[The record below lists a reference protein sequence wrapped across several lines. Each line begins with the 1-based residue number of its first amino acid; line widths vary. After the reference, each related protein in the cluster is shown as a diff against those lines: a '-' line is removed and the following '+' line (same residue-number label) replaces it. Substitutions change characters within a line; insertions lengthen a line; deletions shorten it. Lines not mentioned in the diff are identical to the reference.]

1 MDASPLSSFPTPVP
15 GDLSGPL
22 VGGRLSRS
30 FPQARHHVGDRPD
43 RYFIQEENGA
53 RFLYCREAPEVKV
66 RIEHG
71 LTFTAAAAHK
81 AAEGSIFLDGVAQG
95 APFIDAERRV
105 FNLDHHADCVR
116 QFTLSSCEQALV
128 LVRRGLDLRERS
140 WTLYANEPDLDTVL
154 ALWVL
159 LNAMHV
165 TDNAQ
170 VRDAITPLVRV
181 EGTLDVHGR
190 DRIDLAAL
198 PPPALEAALSHLDE
212 LHRSEQAARRGGSWE
227 HADPL
232 AFTAE
237 QLRAIDG
244 AVFPAEYFEGFRHV
258 EALARAELS
267 DHRIAV
273 VCSSDRG
280 IYEAEEDL
288 KRLYGKRLGIVA
300 LQKEPHV
307 YTLRQVD
314 AFLPG
319 NLEAAY
325 ARLNILDP
333 AVRSGSGRNRW
344 GGSAEIGGSPRRTGT
359 RLSPQEIAEAC
370 RQAYRKPTWKE
381 RGWAAVSALLVA
393 LVCLAGGG
401 PGFLARFVPSWSPL
415 AVPAWRLAA
424 GMSLVAVFFLVLLG
438 RKRPR
443 LYGLRLP
450 GGWDWLWLT
459 PLALLGAAA
468 GGAWTAGT
476 QGGFSLAALAVFL
489 AFPLAAELIYR
500 SLAHGI
506 LARSFHIMHDG
517 GRWFVSVPTM
527 VSAALYAAITPL
539 PPVASALLG
548 QPWGWLLALAGALL
562 FGLAAGAARERSGS
576 VLAPLLL
583 HSSGALLAIFT
594 AARLVSALR

>member
-1 MDASPLSSFPTPVP
+1 MDASPLPSFSTTTP
-15 GDLSGPL
+15 GGLAGSL
-22 VGGRLSRS
+22 VGARTARP
-30 FPQARHHVGDRPD
+30 FPQSNLKAGGRPD
-43 RYFIQEENGA
+43 RYFIQDENGE
-53 RFLYCREAPEVKV
+53 RFLHCREAPEVKV

-71 LTFTAAAAHK
+71 LSFTAAAAHK

-95 APFIDAERRV
+95 PPFIDAERRV

-128 LVRRGLDLRERS
+128 LVRRGLDLREHS
-140 WTLYANEPDLDTVL
+140 WTLYATDPDLDTVL

-159 LNAMHV
+159 LNAQHLA
-165 TDNAQ
+165 DNAQ
-170 VRDAITPLVRV
+170 VFSAIAPLVRV
-181 EGTLDVHGR
+181 EGAIDVHGR
-190 DRIDLAAL
+190 DRVDLAAL
-198 PPPALEAALSHLDE
+198 PAEALAHALAQLDALHGAE
-212 LHRSEQAARRGGSWE
+212 LTARRGGSWE
-227 HADPL
+227 RVEPL
-232 AFTAE
+232 VFAAE
-237 QLRAIDG
+237 QLRALDDVI
-244 AVFPAEYFEGFRHV
+244 FPAEYFEGFRHV

-273 VCSSDRG
+273 VCRTDRG

-319 NLEAAY
+319 NLELAY

-344 GGSAEIGGSPRRTGT
+344 GGSAEIGGSPRRSGT

-370 RQAYRKPTWKE
+370 RQAYRKPTWRE
-381 RGWAAVSALLVA
+381 RAVAASMALMVA

-401 PGFLARFVPSWSPL
+401 PGFVARFVRSWTPL
-415 AVPAWRLAA
+415 TIPPWRLGA
-424 GMSLVAVFFLVLLG
+424 GMALVAISFLALFG
-438 RKRPR
+438 RRRPR

-450 GGWDWLWLT
+450 GGWDWLWLS

-468 GGAWTAGT
+468 GGVWTARAP
-476 QGGFSLAALAVFL
+476 GGLSAESLAVLL
-489 AFPLAAELIYR
+489 AFPLAAELIFR
-500 SLAHGI
+500 AVVHGI
-506 LARSFHIMHDG
+506 LARSFPIQHDG
-517 GRWFVSVPTM
+517 GRWFLSAPTLI
-527 VSAALYAAITPL
+527 SAALYAAITPL
-539 PPVASALLG
+539 PPASAALA

-576 VLAPLLL
+576 VLPPLVF
-583 HSSGALLAIFT
+583 HWTGALLALAT
-594 AARLVSALR
+594 AARLAAALR

>member
-1 MDASPLSSFPTPVP
+1 MDASPLPSFSTTTP
-15 GDLSGPL
+15 GDLAGAL
-22 VGGRLSRS
+22 VGARLARP
-30 FPQARHHVGDRPD
+30 FPHSTLEAGPRPD
-43 RYFIQEENGA
+43 RYFIQDEGGV

-95 APFIDAERRV
+95 PPFLDAERRV

-140 WTLYANEPDLDTVL
+140 WTLYANDPDLDTVL

-165 TDNAQ
+165 ADNSQ
-170 VRDAITPLVRV
+170 VRSAIAPLVRV
-181 EGTLDVHGR
+181 EGAIDVHGR
-190 DRIDLAAL
+190 DRVDLAAL
-198 PPPALEAALSHLDE
+198 PPETLGRALAQLDD
-212 LHRSEQAARRGGSWE
+212 LLRAEQAARRGGSWE
-227 HADPL
+227 RVEPL
-232 AFTAE
+232 VFAAE
-237 QLRAIDG
+237 QLRALDR

-267 DHRIAV
+267 DHRVAV
-273 VCSSDRG
+273 VCRSDRG

-288 KRLYGKRLGIVA
+288 KRIYGKRLGIVA

-319 NLEAAY
+319 NLERAY
-325 ARLNILDP
+325 AQLNILDP

-344 GGSAEIGGSPRRTGT
+344 GGSAEIGGSPRRSGT

-370 RQAYRKPTWKE
+370 RQAYRKSTWKE
-381 RGWAAVSALLVA
+381 RAAAGGMAALVA
-393 LVCLAGGG
+393 LVCLVSGG
-401 PGFLARFVPSWSPL
+401 PAFLARFVPSWSPL
-415 AVPAWRLAA
+415 AVPPWRLAA
-424 GMSLVAVFFLVLLG
+424 GMTLVATFFLALLG
-438 RKRPR
+438 RRRPR

-450 GGWDWLWLT
+450 GGRDWLWLI

-468 GGAWTAGT
+468 GGVWTAWPA
-476 QGGFSLAALAVFL
+476 GGLSAGSLGLLLV
-489 AFPLAAELIYR
+489 FPLAAELIFR
-500 SLAHGI
+500 AVVHGV
-506 LARSFHIMHDG
+506 LARSFPIQHDG
-517 GRWFVSVPTM
+517 GRWFLSAPTLI
-527 VSAALYAAITPL
+527 SAALYAAITPL
-539 PPVASALLG
+539 PPPAAALA
-548 QPWGWLLALAGALL
+548 QPWGWLLTLAGALL

-583 HSSGALLAIFT
+583 HWTGALLAIAT
-594 AARLVSALR
+594 AARLAATLR

>member
-1 MDASPLSSFPTPVP
+1 M
-15 GDLSGPL
+15 SG
-22 VGGRLSRS
+22 
-30 FPQARHHVGDRPD
+30 ARAD
-43 RYFIQEENGA
+43 RYFIQEEEGA
-53 RFLYCREAPEVKV
+53 RLLYCREAPEVKV

-71 LTFTAAAAHK
+71 LTFTATAAHK
-81 AAEGSIFLDGVAQG
+81 AAEGTIFIDGVAQG
-95 APFIDAERRV
+95 PPFLDAERRV

-140 WTLYANEPDLDTVL
+140 WTLYANDPDLDTVL

-165 TDNAQ
+165 ADNAA
-170 VRDAITPLVRV
+170 VRAAITPLVRV
-181 EGTLDVHGR
+181 EGVLDVHGR
-190 DRIDLAAL
+190 DRLDLAGL
-198 PPPALEAALSHLDE
+198 GREELERATVRLDA
-212 LHRSEQAARRGGSWE
+212 LHRAEQSARRGGSWE
-227 HADPL
+227 RADPL
-232 AFTAE
+232 AFAAE
-237 QLRAIDG
+237 QLRALDEM
-244 AVFPAEYFEGFRHV
+244 VFPADYFEGFRHV

-267 DHRIAV
+267 DHRVAV
-273 VCSSDRG
+273 VCRSDQG

-288 KRLYGKRLGIVA
+288 KRLYGKRLGIIA

-319 NLEAAY
+319 NLELAY

-344 GGSAEIGGSPRRTGT
+344 GGSAEIGGSPRRSGT

-381 RGWAAVSALLVA
+381 RLRASATALGVA
-393 LVCLAGGG
+393 LACLAGGA
-401 PGFLARFVPSWSPL
+401 PAFLGRFL
-415 AVPAWRLAA
+415 PAWSSPAMPPGRLAA
-424 GMSLVAVFFLVLLG
+424 GVGLVALFFLVLLG

-450 GGWDWLWLT
+450 GGLDWLWLS

-468 GGAWTAGT
+468 GGVWRAPAAALSPE
-476 QGGFSLAALAVFL
+476 SLALLLAL
-489 AFPLAAELIYR
+489 PIAAELVFR
-500 SLAHGI
+500 SLVHGI
-506 LARSFHIMHDG
+506 LARSFPVQHDG
-517 GRWFVSVPTM
+517 GRWFISVPTLA
-527 VSAALYAAITPL
+527 SAGLYAAFAP
-539 PPVASALLG
+539 
-548 QPWGWLLALAGALL
+548 LLALAVGLPTQAWGTVLVLAGALV

-576 VLAPLLL
+576 VLASLAL
-583 HSSGALLAIFT
+583 HWTGVILALFT
-594 AARLVSALR
+594 AARLAASLR

>member
-1 MDASPLSSFPTPVP
+1 MDASPLPSFPSTVP
-15 GDLSGPL
+15 GAHEPAA
-22 VGGRLSRS
+22 GGRL
-30 FPQARHHVGDRPD
+30 ARTFSHGRASSPAKTD
-43 RYFIQEENGA
+43 RYFVLEEEGA

-71 LTFTAAAAHK
+71 LTFTATAAHK
-81 AAEGSIFLDGVAQG
+81 AAEGTIFIDGVAQG
-95 APFIDAERRV
+95 PPFLDAERRV

-140 WTLYANEPDLDTVL
+140 WTLYANDPDLDTVL

-165 TDNAQ
+165 SDNAA
-170 VRDAITPLVRV
+170 VRAAITPLVRV
-181 EGTLDVHGR
+181 EGVLDVHGR
-190 DRIDLAAL
+190 DRLDLAGLGAEE
-198 PPPALEAALSHLDE
+198 LERATARLDE
-212 LHRSEQAARRGGSWE
+212 LHRVEQSARRGGSWE
-227 HADPL
+227 HADTL
-232 AFTAE
+232 AFAAE
-237 QLRAIDG
+237 QLRSLDTM
-244 AVFPAEYFEGFRHV
+244 VFPADYFEGFRHV

-273 VCSSDRG
+273 VCRSDQG

-288 KRLYGKRLGIVA
+288 KRLYGKRLGIIA

-319 NLEAAY
+319 NLELAY

-333 AVRSGSGRNRW
+333 AVRSGSGKNRW
-344 GGSAEIGGSPRRTGT
+344 GGSAEIGGSPRKSGT

-381 RGWAAVSALLVA
+381 RTRAAATALLVA
-393 LVCLAGGG
+393 IACLSAGLPTLV
-401 PGFLARFVPSWSPL
+401 ARFQPRWSI
-415 AVPAWRLAA
+415 PAMPAARLAPGIA
-424 GMSLVAVFFLVLLG
+424 LVAVFSLVLLG

-450 GGWDWLWLT
+450 GGRDWLWLA

-468 GGAWTAGT
+468 GGVWAPPRADWSPERIGLLLT
-476 QGGFSLAALAVFL
+476 LA
-489 AFPLAAELIYR
+489 LAAELVFR
-500 SLAHGI
+500 SLVHGI
-506 LARSFHIMHDG
+506 LARSFPVQHDG
-517 GRWFVSVPTM
+517 GRWFVSVPTLA
-527 VSAALYAAITPL
+527 SAGLYAAITPL
-539 PPVASALLG
+539 VVAAAAPLA
-548 QPWGWLLALAGALL
+548 QPWGLLLTVAGALL

-576 VLAPLLL
+576 VLATLLL
-583 HSSGALLAIFT
+583 HWSGIALALLT
-594 AARLVSALR
+594 AARLAAALR